1 MACACKVNEE
11 INKIQKYY
19 SYNSKERD
27 KKKAKMTINKKDAA
41 ETMFIYLLLVPFL
54 PLMFIGL
61 LFYGLFSKNKRISTE
76 KLLSFIHNIRNGKQQ
91 QII

>member
-19 SYNSKERD
+19 SYNGKSRNDD
-27 KKKAKMTINKKDAA
+27 KPKMTINKKEAA
-41 ETMFIYLLLVPFL
+41 ETILIYLLLLPFVPII
-54 PLMFIGL
+54 FIFL
-61 LFYGLFSKNKRISTE
+61 LFYAIFSKNKRISMR
-76 KLLSFIHNIRNGKQQ
+76 KFLNFIHKTRNGKQQ